1 MVLLAHERVQRVA
14 LEANLLGQRA
24 QQLEDDAVASV
35 EEADQAGAHGLR
47 FGVREPLVQL
57 GGIVVTVH
65 AKELLH
71 VRRCGVVG

>member
-47 FGVREPLVQL
+47 FGVREPLVRL

-65 AKELLH
+65 AEELLD